1 MNTES
6 SAPASPKVWLVGAT
20 FEPRGSSLYTLR
32 LASHLPALGYDVEIV
47 CESAN
52 HIPAKIRSQVPIHVI
67 PRLQSPLLGTAPLM
81 RLAQKV
87 ERPPDLIHS
96 QRLGLERVG
105 DLLAEEFDRPHLLT
119 VHHVAEDVAALA
131 IPPEELAAVV
141 AVSPSVERDLVHKA
155 SVPPGIIRMIPS
167 GVEIATHPRLPMP
180 RDPERVPVVG
190 TASVLESSKGLL
202 YFLMAADLILSAG
215 HDVEF
220 IVAGT
225 GPDEELLRR
234 AAHHMD
240 IDQRV
245 TFVPQ
250 ITSFTRVIETF
261 DLFVLPSLEQG
272 LGSIMLEAM
281 ALGKPVVATK
291 VGGVADFVVDGEHA
305 LLVEKA
311 NHVLLADKIE
321 MLLDFPD
328 KARQLSLRGQ
338 ALVREKFSAERMGR
352 DTAQLYRDIQALSRA
367 ISPL

>member
-1 MNTES
+1 MNKNQEETGR
-6 SAPASPKVWLVGAT
+6 PKIWLIGST

-32 LASHLPALGYDVEIV
+32 LAQHLPGLGFDVEIV
-47 CESAN
+47 CESAE
-52 HIPAKIRSQVPIHVI
+52 HIPARVASHVNVHVV
-67 PRLQSPLLGTAPLM
+67 PRLRSPLLGAAPLF
-81 RLAQKV
+81 RLIQKV
-87 ERPPDLIHS
+87 GRPPDLIHS
-96 QRLGLERVG
+96 QRLGLERIG
-105 DLLAEEFDRPHLLT
+105 DHLSEEFDRPHLLT
-119 VHHVAEDVAALA
+119 VHHVSEETVALG
-131 IPPEELAAVV
+131 IPPEELAGII
-141 AVSPSVERDLVHKA
+141 AVSPSVERELIHRA
-155 SVPPGIIRMIPS
+155 GVPYGLIHLIPS
-167 GVEIATHPRLPMP
+167 GVEISPHPRLPMP

-190 TASVLESSKGLL
+190 TASVLEHSKGILF
-202 YFLMAADLILSAG
+202 FLMAADLILSAG

-250 ITSFTRVIETF
+250 VSSFSRVIETF

-305 LLVEKA
+305 LLIEKA
-311 NHVLLADKIE
+311 NHMVLADKIE

-328 KARQLSLRGQ
+328 KARQLALKGQ
-338 ALVREKFSAERMGR
+338 GLVREKFSAERMAR
-352 DTAQLYRDIQALSRA
+352 DTAGLYRQVLARMPI
-367 ISPL
+367 PPT